1 MTTSA
6 PSAAVTAEDLRRF
19 VRLIAEGRDR
29 SAFAKLFQYFAPRL
43 ITFFAKTGLSR
54 DASEEVVQETMIAV
68 WNKAALYDPR
78 QAGVSTWIFTIAR
91 NCRID
96 RARRD
101 GRRSKVEMDA
111 FEEPG
116 LDASGEDYL
125 LADERDS
132 RIRAA
137 IAALPPEQA
146 AVVRL
151 SFFAEKPQ
159 AEIATELGI
168 PLGTVKSRLRLAM
181 AKMRTAWGQ
190 EP

>member
-1 MTTSA
+1 MTATA
-6 PSAAVTAEDLRRF
+6 PDAGPTPENLRGW
-19 VRLIAEGRDR
+19 VRAISEHRDR
-29 SAFAKLFQYFAPRL
+29 AAFARLFQYFAPRL
-43 ITFFAKTGLSR
+43 IGFFAKTGLAR

-78 QAGVSTWIFTIAR
+78 QAGVSTWVFTIAR

-101 GRRSKVEMDA
+101 TRRAKVEFDA
-111 FEEPG
+111 YEEPG
-116 LDASGEDYL
+116 LDASGEDYV
-125 LADERDS
+125 LADERDRS
-132 RIRAA
+132 IRAA
-137 IAALPPEQA
+137 IATLPPEQA

-159 AEIATELGI
+159 AEIAAELGI

-181 AKMRTAWGQ
+181 AKIRNAW
-190 EP
+190 ETEA